1 MAEELTP
8 SQQLLENQLEEIASQ
23 GRKLKE
29 PKPVEPPKRAGISYN
44 AELQRL
50 VRAIRNDINTEIVPM
65 IIALEPQYVSDAA
78 VKDGWANDIMAV
90 FVRLLE
96 KWRSPSFLTAAMRT
110 AENFVR
116 SVNQQ
121 NQRRF
126 NRNTKA
132 VGIDVF
138 GDSPALQDLLEA
150 SALDNARLITT
161 IPDQYLN
168 QVQSIV
174 MTNMRS
180 GLLPRN
186 IVGQLRNQFG
196 ITQRRAALIAR
207 DQTSKINGEISKARQ
222 ENAGFEFF
230 RWQTAEDS
238 RVRDDHDR
246 IEEQDIGYGTGVYR
260 WDDPPRNDKGQRII
274 PGQEINCR
282 CVAIPVSRAQVNEQ
296 RQSKGQRRI
305 SDSMAVLDFVREENG
320 EWFVFSEKGKKL
332 SRGYASKG
340 EAEKRLAEIEFF
352 KSQ

>member
-8 SQQLLENQLEEIASQ
+8 SQQLLENQLKEIANQ
-23 GRKLKE
+23 GRKLKQ

-50 VRAIRNDINTEIVPM
+50 VRAIRKDINTQIVPM
-65 IIALEPQYVSDAA
+65 IIALEPQYISDAA
-78 VKDGWANDIMAV
+78 FKDGWADQIMTV
-90 FVRLLE
+90 FVQLLN
-96 KWRSPSFLTAAMRT
+96 KWRSPSFLAAANQT
-110 AENFVR
+110 AEQFVR

-121 NQRRF
+121 NRRRF
-126 NRNTKA
+126 NRNTQA

-186 IVGQLRNQFG
+186 IIGQLRDQFG

-207 DQTSKINGEISKARQ
+207 DQTSKINGEISKSRQ
-222 ENAGFEFF
+222 ESAGFEFF

-246 IEEQDIGYGTGVYR
+246 IEEQDIGYGVGVYR
-260 WDDPPRNDKGQRII
+260 WDEPPKNDKGQRII
-274 PGQEINCR
+274 PGHEINCR
-282 CVAIPVSRAQVNEQ
+282 CVAIPVSAAQV
-296 RQSKGQRRI
+296 RQDKKGSTR
-305 SDSMAVLDFVREENG
+305 DSLSVLDFVRKEG
-320 EWFVFSEKGKKL
+320 SQWFVFSEEGKKL
-332 SRGYASKG
+332 SKGYPSKQ
-340 EAEKRLAEIEFF
+340 EAEKRLRQIEFF
-352 KSQ
+352 RRQK